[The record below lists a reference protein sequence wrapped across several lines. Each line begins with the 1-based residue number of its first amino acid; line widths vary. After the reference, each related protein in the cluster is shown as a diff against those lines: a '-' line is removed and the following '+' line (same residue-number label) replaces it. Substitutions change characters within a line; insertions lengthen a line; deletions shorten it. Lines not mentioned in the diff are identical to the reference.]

1 MKEITS
7 EQIDL
12 EASMKMKSWL
22 NQDLD
27 NTIQ

>member
-7 EQIDL
+7 EKIDL